1 MAKISA
7 TTYERPAVAEK
18 ANPFIEVV
26 KQFTDQ
32 GIDTAFKVDFE
43 ARDYKAEKLQI
54 QKAVNAHGFSA
65 REVETTWDADAEYTG
80 DEGISST
87 FLIRPARKRKGEGD
101 AE

>member
-1 MAKISA
+1 MAKLSA
-7 TTYERPAVAEK
+7 TTYERPAATERV
-18 ANPFIEVV
+18 NPFIEVV

-32 GIDTAFKVDFE
+32 GIDTAFKVEFE

-65 REVETTWDADAEYTG
+65 REVETTWDGDAEYTG

-87 FLIRPARKRKGEGD
+87 FLVRPPRKRKGD